1 MFKLSKSLFL
11 SMSLLFIICL
21 QTSQVSQASV
31 IVSYSNKDDPNPY
44 HWSMYTGTIGT
55 LGLFMSI
62 IAERRLTP
70 ITLGFI
76 GLVLLNEGESLQH
89 LEVELAKRFE
99 FLEDRSTVSS
109 LANLIIDQIEELP
122 ITENSDQFEIKLDEQ
137 DIREA
142 LSVEQLSDTQV
153 DTVLKSLGAY

>member
-1 MFKLSKSLFL
+1 
-11 SMSLLFIICL
+11 
-21 QTSQVSQASV
+21 
-31 IVSYSNKDDPNPY
+31 
-44 HWSMYTGTIGT
+44 MYTGTIGT